1 MDRTTKALL
10 KHANNN
16 KPSKLQQLQSN
27 FDEYKR
33 NNEVKVSAITELR
46 KENDLLHI
54 ALALALTEL
63 EDQNLMNDT
72 YWRIQTL
79 LDSK

>member
-10 KHANNN
+10 KHANSN
-16 KPSKLQQLQSN
+16 KPSKLQQLQLN

-33 NNEVKVSAITELR
+33 NNEVKLSAITELR
-46 KENDLLHI
+46 KENNDLHI
-54 ALALALTEL
+54 AVALALKEL
-63 EDQNLMNDT
+63 ENQNLMNDT